1 MRDLETTRQN
11 QPHKIVMFAQRG
23 WCTNRRVM
31 RTGLVLAVL
40 AASVVACLPRPK
52 TQTQVAAAPVAATA
66 RPFTVSPTVAL
77 MDHAQ
82 VGPMYRVQ
90 IVAEITRDVMPT
102 DDLAIVV
109 SVGDL
114 EVGRYPVVGRFA
126 GAGTRVKQEIEIPLG
141 DYHLDFAY
149 QGEIYAGMP
158 FRLAQVPVWG
168 GRKALQL
175 REHPGT
181 RVSLREG
188 KLWVGRWWANDGP
201 PQAWI
206 VEWVNEGR
214 VITTT
219 SGREDKGMPTNAA
232 SIVSGAAGAY
242 MANRL
247 VHNTIWAYGEEYPL
261 PPEVATTPGLWA
273 ARVVHGGSSPVA
285 VIFTVL
291 PGGRLAEQ
299 SSRRVA
305 AVGWEPSWSKVL
317 EQRALAITEVDR
329 LTAKLPQLGASQP
342 FDEQQPS
349 DRPEPMIRIST
360 AAVRA
365 LFRSRALAEAWW
377 QYEQLNK
384 PVAMTSSP
392 MAAISFPKSSKRT
405 AGLGSG
411 RRVGA
416 KDQNEQRTKMRALRT
431 QIEQLIKTNG
441 GPWQAPEFPR
451 S

>member
-1 MRDLETTRQN
+1 
-11 QPHKIVMFAQRG
+11 MFGRTS

-40 AASVVACLPRPK
+40 AASVVACLPPRKQP
-52 TQTQVAAAPVAATA
+52 VAVATPVAATA
-66 RPFTVSPTVAL
+66 RPFNASPTVAL
-77 MDHAQ
+77 VDHTQ
-82 VGPMYRVQ
+82 TGPLYRVQ
-90 IVAEITRDVMPT
+90 IVADITRDVMPT

-114 EVGRYPVVGRFA
+114 EVGRYPVVGRFT
-126 GAGTRVKQEIEIPLG
+126 GQDSRVKQEIEIPLG
-141 DYHLDFAY
+141 DYEIDYAY
-149 QGEIYAGMP
+149 QGEIFAGMP

-214 VITTT
+214 VMTTT
-219 SGREDKGMPTNAA
+219 SGREDKGMPASAA
-232 SIVSGAAGAY
+232 SIVGGAAGAY
-242 MANRL
+242 GANRL

-261 PPEVATTPGLWA
+261 PAIVATTPGVWA

-285 VIFTVL
+285 VVFTVL

-299 SSRRVA
+299 SNRRVA
-305 AVGWEPSWSKVL
+305 SVAWEPSWSKPL
-317 EQRALAITEVDR
+317 EQRALALTEVDR
-329 LTAKLPQLGASQP
+329 LTGKLPQLGASQP
-342 FDEQQPS
+342 FDELQPS
-349 DRPEPMIRIST
+349 DKPERMVRIST

-365 LFRSRALAEAWW
+365 LFRSKALAEAWW
-377 QYEQLNK
+377 SFEQLNK
-384 PVAMTSSP
+384 PGAVNTTPSAT
-392 MAAISFPKSSKRT
+392 ASFPKSSKRT

-416 KDQNEQRTKMRALRT
+416 KDQAEHRTKLKALRT
-431 QIEQLIKTNG
+431 QIEQLIKANG
-441 GPWQAPEFPR
+441 GPWQPAEFPR

>member
-1 MRDLETTRQN
+1 
-11 QPHKIVMFAQRG
+11 
-23 WCTNRRVM
+23 M

-40 AASVVACLPRPK
+40 AASVVACVPPK
-52 TQTQVAAAPVAATA
+52 PVVATPVAATA
-66 RPFTVSPTVAL
+66 RPFTAPPSVAL

-82 VGPMYRVQ
+82 PGPMYRIQ

-114 EVGRYPVVGRFA
+114 EVGRYPVVGRFT
-126 GAGTRVKQEIEIPLG
+126 GAGSRVKQEIEIPLG
-141 DYHLDFAY
+141 DYALDYAY

-168 GRKALQL
+168 GRKAIQL

-181 RVSLREG
+181 RVSLRES

-206 VEWVNEGR
+206 VEWVNEGH
-214 VITTT
+214 VMTAT
-219 SGREDKGMPTNAA
+219 SGREERGMPANAA
-232 SIVSGAAGAY
+232 SIVGGAAGAY

-261 PPEVATTPGLWA
+261 PPTVATTPGVWA
-273 ARVVHGGSSPVA
+273 ARVVHGGSSPISV
-285 VIFTVL
+285 VFTVL
-291 PGGRLAEQ
+291 PGGHLAEE
-299 SSRRVA
+299 SNHRVA
-305 AVGWEPSWSKVL
+305 AVGWEPSWSKPL
-317 EQRALAITEVDR
+317 SQRSLAVTEVYR

-342 FDEQQPS
+342 FDELQPS
-349 DRPEPMIRIST
+349 DRLEPMIRIST
-360 AAVRA
+360 AGVRA
-365 LFRSRALAEAWW
+365 LFRSRTLAEAWW
-377 QYEQLNK
+377 TYEQLNK
-384 PVAMTSSP
+384 PVAMTASP
-392 MAAISFPKSSKRT
+392 MATASFPKSSKRT
-405 AGLGSG
+405 ATGLGSG

-416 KDQNEQRTKMRALRT
+416 KDKNEQRTKLRSLRA
-431 QIEQLIKTNG
+431 QIEQLIKANG
-441 GPWQAPEFPR
+441 GPWQPAEFPR

>member
-1 MRDLETTRQN
+1 MRDPEIGRAN
-11 QPHKIVMFAQRG
+11 QRHKYSLLAERR

-40 AASVVACLPRPK
+40 AASVVACVPRK
-52 TQTQVAAAPVAATA
+52 QPVAATA
-66 RPFTVSPTVAL
+66 VAVTARPFSASPSVAL

-82 VGPMYRVQ
+82 TGPMYRVQ
-90 IVAEITRDVMPT
+90 IVADITRDVMPT

-141 DYHLDFAY
+141 DYELDYAY

-181 RVSLREG
+181 RVSLRES

-214 VITTT
+214 VMTTT

-232 SIVSGAAGAY
+232 SIVGGAAGAY
-242 MANRL
+242 MGNRL

-261 PPEVATTPGLWA
+261 PPIVATTPGLWA

-285 VIFTVL
+285 VVFTVL
-291 PGGRLAEQ
+291 PGGRLSEQ
-299 SSRRVA
+299 SNHRIA
-305 AVGWEPSWSKVL
+305 AVGWEPSWSKPL
-317 EQRALAITEVDR
+317 EQRALAVTEVER

-365 LFRSRALAEAWW
+365 LFRSRQLAEAWW

-384 PVAMTSSP
+384 PVAMTAAP
-392 MAAISFPKSSKRT
+392 MTTASFPKSTKRT

-416 KDQNEQRTKMRALRT
+416 KDANDQRAKLRTLRT

-441 GPWQAPEFPR
+441 GPWQPPEFPR